1 MMEVEL
7 VCSEARPWVEGPCIF
22 YYFPS
27 QLAKHHP
34 ASTAGHL
41 CCLTGEGATSQL
53 PSASILGN
61 SVRKRKDLSADLALG
76 IAFCFKE

>member
-1 MMEVEL
+1 MIEEGL
-7 VCSEARPWVEGPCIF
+7 VSSEAPPWVEGPCIF
-22 YYFPS
+22 YCFPS
-27 QLAKHHP
+27 WLAKRHP

-53 PSASILGN
+53 RSASILGN
-61 SVRKRKDLSADLALG
+61 SVRKRKDLRADLALG